1 MEAPQQR
8 RRRPA
13 TTYGKSVKKRYSDF
27 GVGDAF
33 SSATSSREDEQRTGA
48 TKTIRSSTIL
58 VTTAAT
64 TVKEQKNREKNE
76 TIKSPALTNGGEA
89 NFLTKPL
96 EKRPQMTLKGNNKRS
111 GPVSAATSPQKYL
124 KVFDFD
130 SSDDGIVQPR
140 KTTSNPKG
148 NDEFDVPSSDE
159 ESLAVKKTLLRP
171 SSKALGAS
179 ASMRRFA
186 KEVKPGMPG
195 LPTRDNKL
203 LRNNLQPKEQGKQTS
218 TKSVTTASKIVK
230 FPSLSKVSKTSKA
243 PKPSK
248 TTPPESEQAVT
259 NSSMSLTNF
268 GINELVSQRS
278 RVTSSQSGLP
288 EVDRGV
294 LGERHPEQKARSNQ
308 IGLRLGSSNELAKPS
323 KLAAAKHAR
332 RVVYVPLPITCNE
345 PPHPPS
351 PPSLQ
356 LSPQATRRDS
366 IPYSPGIFSHVDE
379 LSKKDKKQNME
390 PKRPQRIRGNV
401 PRISE
406 IFQNGVEESAPRR
419 RRLIDRLGTGA
430 SQSDLMESLSSN
442 NDESEEEYSQSQSR
456 NIPDPQIVDTATEG
470 QSQESTTEPL
480 VKLVYSNGRVG
491 PKITYARQRSFRMEE
506 LDENALFNTP
516 LIMAHQQSNTGLDE
530 DEELEDDTGS
540 KMMKTIHELREAGTN
555 NRFLDD
561 IEELFGD
568 IEGGAPLSRQRSG

>member
-13 TTYGKSVKKRYSDF
+13 TTYGKSVKKRYSGF

-33 SSATSSREDEQRTGA
+33 SSATSSREDEQRT
-48 TKTIRSSTIL
+48 KTIRSSTIL

-64 TVKEQKNREKNE
+64 TVRAQKNREGNE
-76 TIKSPALTNGGEA
+76 TIKSPALVNGGEA
-89 NFLTKPL
+89 NSLAKPL

-111 GPVSAATSPQKYL
+111 RPASAMTSPQKHL

-130 SSDDGIVQPR
+130 SSDEGFVQPR

-179 ASMRRFA
+179 ANMRRFA
-186 KEVKPGMPG
+186 KEVKPGVPG
-195 LPTRDNKL
+195 PPTRDNKL
-203 LRNNLQPKEQGKQTS
+203 LQNNLQPKEQGKQTS
-218 TKSVTTASKIVK
+218 TKSVTTASRIVK
-230 FPSLSKVSKTSKA
+230 FPSLSKGFKTSKA
-243 PKPSK
+243 PKSSN
-248 TTPPESEQAVT
+248 TTPPESGQAVT
-259 NSSMSLTNF
+259 DSSMSLTNF
-268 GINELVSQRS
+268 GIDELVSQRS
-278 RVTSSQSGLP
+278 RVTSSQSRLP
-288 EVDRGV
+288 EVDQEALEEQR
-294 LGERHPEQKARSNQ
+294 PEQEARSNQ
-308 IGLRLGSSNELAKPS
+308 VGLRLGSSNELAKPS
-323 KLAAAKHAR
+323 KLIATKRAR
-332 RVVYVPLPITCNE
+332 RVVYVPLPIICNE
-345 PPHPPS
+345 SPRPSS

-366 IPYSPGIFSHVDE
+366 IPYSPGIFSHVDK
-379 LSKKDKKQNME
+379 LSKKDKKQNVE
-390 PKRPQRIRGNV
+390 PKRPQKIRGNV

-430 SQSDLMESLSSN
+430 SQLDLMESLSSGD
-442 NDESEEEYSQSQSR
+442 DESEEEYSQSQSR
-456 NIPDPQIVDTATEG
+456 NIPESQIVDTVTEG

-530 DEELEDDTGS
+530 GEELEDDTGS

-568 IEGGAPLSRQRSG
+568 IEGGTPLSRQRSG

>member
-1 MEAPQQR
+1 M
-8 RRRPA
+8 
-13 TTYGKSVKKRYSDF
+13 
-27 GVGDAF
+27 GDAF
-33 SSATSSREDEQRTGA
+33 PSATSSREDEQRTGA

-58 VTTAAT
+58 VTAAAT
-64 TVKEQKNREKNE
+64 TVKVQRNREKNE
-76 TIKSPALTNGGEA
+76 TIKSPALANDGEA
-89 NFLTKPL
+89 NFLAKPL

-111 GPVSAATSPQKYL
+111 GPASAITSPQKHL

-130 SSDDGIVQPR
+130 SSDDRIAQPR

-159 ESLAVKKTLLRP
+159 ESLAVKKALLRP

-186 KEVKPGMPG
+186 KEVKPGVPG
-195 LPTRDNKL
+195 PPTRDNKL
-203 LRNNLQPKEQGKQTS
+203 LRSNLQPKEQGKQTS
-218 TKSVTTASKIVK
+218 SKSVTTASRIVK

-243 PKPSK
+243 PKLSN
-248 TTPPESEQAVT
+248 TTLPESEQAVAD
-259 NSSMSLTNF
+259 SSMSLPNF
-268 GINELVSQRS
+268 GIDELVSHRS
-278 RVTSSQSGLP
+278 RATNSQSRLP
-288 EVDRGV
+288 EVDQEV
-294 LGERHPEQKARSNQ
+294 LEERQNARSNQ
-308 IGLRLGSSNELAKPS
+308 VGLRLGSSIEPAKPS
-323 KLAAAKHAR
+323 KLIAAKRAR
-332 RVVYVPLPITCNE
+332 RVVYVPLPIICNKSLR
-345 PPHPPS
+345 PSS

-366 IPYSPGIFSHVDE
+366 IPHSPGIFSHVDK
-379 LSKKDKKQNME
+379 LSKKDKKQNVE

-430 SQSDLMESLSSN
+430 SQLDLMESSGD
-442 NDESEEEYSQSQSR
+442 DESAEGYSQSQSR
-456 NIPDPQIVDTATEG
+456 NIPDSQIVDTATEG

-480 VKLVYSNGRVG
+480 VKLVYSIGRVG

-516 LIMAHQQSNTGLDE
+516 LIMAHQQPNTGLGE
-530 DEELEDDTGS
+530 GEELEDDTGS

-568 IEGGAPLSRQRSG
+568 IEGGTPLSRQRSG